1 MLLVADVLSGETA
14 AVVIASVIG
23 ALWGVP
29 AVLGWRQVADARK
42 ERIAEIEAAQG
53 RAEAQIVVLN
63 QTIAE
68 LEKLP
73 DLTIIREEV
82 RARHAEVT
90 GCLREL
96 KEAVDEIART
106 VEATAAKWG

>member
-1 MLLVADVLSGETA
+1 MLVAELGSEA
-14 AVVIASVIG
+14 IVVIASSVVG

-42 ERIAEIEAAQG
+42 ERIAEIEEAQG

-63 QTIAE
+63 ARIQE

-73 DLTIIREEV
+73 DLTEIREEV

-90 GCLREL
+90 GCLREM
-96 KEAVDEIART
+96 KETLDDV
-106 VEATAAKWG
+106 AAKWG